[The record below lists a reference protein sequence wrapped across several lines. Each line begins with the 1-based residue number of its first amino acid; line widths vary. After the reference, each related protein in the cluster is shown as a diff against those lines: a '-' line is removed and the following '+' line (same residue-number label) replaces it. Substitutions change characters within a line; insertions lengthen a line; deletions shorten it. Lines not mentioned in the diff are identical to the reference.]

1 MGNTPANLSTPESR
15 QPMFG
20 ATSLVVLS
28 RVSDRRDH
36 GGVRILVTG
45 HRGHVGAPVAS
56 FLTERGHEVAGF
68 DRVEGKDLL
77 DLAAV
82 RGAAAGCEAIVHLAA
97 LAHDTAGSPEQI
109 MAVNVLGT
117 WHVLL
122 AAEAVGV
129 ARVICFSSA
138 QVFGIAEGERLP
150 DYFPVDDAHPR
161 PAAATTLG
169 WQPAHRWP
177 QREPKPRK

>member
-20 ATSLVVLS
+20 ATSPAVLS
-28 RVSDRRDH
+28 RVSGRRDH

-45 HRGHVGAPVAS
+45 HRGHVGAPVAG
-56 FLTERGHEVAGF
+56 FLKKRGHEVAGF

-122 AAEAVGV
+122 C
-129 ARVICFSSA
+129 RRSA
-138 QVFGIAEGERLP
+138 DSP
-150 DYFPVDDAHPR
+150 HPR
-161 PAAATTLG
+161 SLNLLSECLG
-169 WQPAHRWP
+169 VSSLTSAG
-177 QREPKPRK
+177 